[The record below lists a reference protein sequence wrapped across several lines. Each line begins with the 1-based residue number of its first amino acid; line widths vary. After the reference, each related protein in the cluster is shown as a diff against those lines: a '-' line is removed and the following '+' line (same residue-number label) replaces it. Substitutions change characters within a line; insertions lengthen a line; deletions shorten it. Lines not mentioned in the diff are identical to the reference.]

1 VYPHTKFHFNSP
13 SRLASL
19 FYTTMGLA
27 AILDPRWRLFQN
39 VGFFPLPTHGPTPSY
54 QIWCFQLQ

>member
-1 VYPHTKFHFNSP
+1 MMYLHTIFHLCGP
-13 SRLASL
+13 SRLGCE

-27 AILDPRWRLFQN
+27 AILDQKWRLFQN

-54 QIWCFQLQ
+54 EICCF